1 MSQMTEREAFK
12 RGVEAMREAAVAILN
27 EEIEAYG
34 RGGNATVLCMR
45 LREYIQ
51 SAPIPEDKR

>member
-1 MSQMTEREAFK
+1 MTEREAFK